1 MLPTACPVRI
11 RKEHILEFC
20 NIYSSLNSNIHFGDL
35 GYMRWFCHINWWS
48 FPEIKRPT
56 TYAAPV
62 CSSVVSICSSV
73 CLPACQPVSLFL
85 TFCLSGF
92 IPVLFVFIDIDEC
105 NASVPVCDIN
115 AHCQNTRGSY
125 MCSCKAGFTGDGKI
139 CTHAGN
145 NLRGTV
151 GYLLHDIS
159 GGENYPLLI
168 VDWSVSVHSSRLWRF
183 ALIVSNS
190 DLLYIRWTGFA
201 YQLLGELLYYFHF
214 RINVSVWRNS

>member
-1 MLPTACPVRI
+1 
-11 RKEHILEFC
+11 
-20 NIYSSLNSNIHFGDL
+20 
-35 GYMRWFCHINWWS
+35 MRWFCRINWWS

-62 CSSVVSICSSV
+62 RSSVVSICSSV

-125 MCSCKAGFTGDGKI
+125 MCSCKAGFTGDRKI

-190 DLLYIRWTGFA
+190 DRLCISTCINYWENCYIIFTS
-201 YQLLGELLYYFHF
+201 ELTSPCEEILKTNPQASNGRYTKV
-214 RINVSVWRNS
+214 INSSVIPVSL